1 MARKRKNP
9 NEMSFLEHL
18 EELRWHL
25 IRATL
30 AVFVMAVVAFIYHNI
45 IFDRIIL
52 APKDP
57 SFFTNRM
64 LCRLGEMVHIPK
76 LCINSKPLE
85 IININM
91 AGQFTTH
98 IMVSLLAGL
107 IVAIPYVFWEF
118 WRFMRPALYEKE
130 RKYARGAVF
139 YSSTLFLLGV
149 LFGYYIIAP
158 LSVNFLGS
166 YSVSEE
172 VINRINLRS
181 YISTVTTVTLAG
193 GLTFELPVIVYFLTR
208 IGLITPDFLRRY
220 RRHAIVVILLLA
232 AIITPPDVFSQIL
245 VFIPLVILYEVSI
258 WISARVMKR
267 QEATFSDDGN
277 DNDEPPKEPENK
289 EPAPPRD
296 GNDPAG
302 KSEEP
307 DEPAP
312 GTADEEAQDIP
323 DDDPYPPFSE
333 MTGEG
338 SPEEETSEPTEMVGS
353 DESPRTPP
361 RPGNDEKEGEEKH
374 NEDPENKKDRP

>member
-1 MARKRKNP
+1 
-9 NEMSFLEHL
+9 MSFLEHL

-30 AVFVMAVVAFIYHNI
+30 AVFAMAIVAFIYHNI
-45 IFDRIIL
+45 IFDKIIL

-64 LCRLGEMVHIPK
+64 LCRLGDLVNVSK

-98 IMVSLLAGL
+98 IVVSLLAGL
-107 IVAIPYVFWEF
+107 IVAFPYVFWEF
-118 WRFMRPALYEKE
+118 WRFMRPALYDKE

-139 YSSTLFLLGV
+139 YSSVLFLLGI
-149 LFGYYIIAP
+149 LFGFYIISP

-166 YSVSEE
+166 YSVSQE

-193 GLTFELPVIVYFLTR
+193 GITFELPVVVYFLTKV
-208 IGLITPDFLRRY
+208 GLITPDFLKRY
-220 RRHAIVVILLLA
+220 RKHAIVIILVLA

-245 VFIPLVILYEVSI
+245 VFIPLLILYEVSI
-258 WISARVMKR
+258 WISKR
-267 QEATFSDDGN
+267 IKKKQDAEFGY
-277 DNDEPPKEPENK
+277 NDEPEPEPPSSP
-289 EPAPPRD
+289 EPGPEAPPEGTAQQPEETVREK
-296 GNDPAG
+296 AG
-302 KSEEP
+302 EEEP
-307 DEPAP
+307 PS
-312 GTADEEAQDIP
+312 
-323 DDDPYPPFSE
+323 PYGAE

-338 SPEEETSEPTEMVGS
+338 TAGGTEAGEEEEE
-353 DESPRTPP
+353 DREEKKE
-361 RPGNDEKEGEEKH
+361 DEKEKPP
-374 NEDPENKKDRP
+374 ED

>member
-1 MARKRKNP
+1 MAKKRKNP
-9 NEMSFLEHL
+9 DEMSFLEHL

-25 IRATL
+25 IRAVF
-30 AVFVMAVVAFIYHNI
+30 AVFALGIVAFVYHNF
-45 IFDRIIL
+45 IFDNIIL

-64 LCRLGEMVHIPK
+64 LCRLGDLVNMAK

-98 IMVSLLAGL
+98 IVVSLLAGL
-107 IVAIPYVFWEF
+107 IVGFPYVFWEF
-118 WRFMRPALYEKE
+118 WRFMQPALYDKE
-130 RKYARGAVF
+130 RKYARGAVI
-139 YSSTLFLLGV
+139 YSSLLFLLGV

-166 YSVSEE
+166 YSVSAE

-193 GLTFELPVIVYFLTR
+193 GITFELPVVIYFLTKV
-208 IGLITPDFLRRY
+208 GLITPDFLRRY
-220 RRHAIVVILLLA
+220 RKHAIVVILALA

-258 WISARVMKR
+258 WISARIKKK
-267 QEATFSDDGN
+267 QDAEFGFDD
-277 DNDEPPKEPENK
+277 
-289 EPAPPRD
+289 
-296 GNDPAG
+296 
-302 KSEEP
+302 EEP
-307 DEPAP
+307 DPPESPEPDPQPAT
-312 GTADEEAQDIP
+312 GTDPSGEEEP
-323 DDDPYPPFSE
+323 SREEVLKDDVPREEEDDFHYPYGTE

-338 SPEEETSEPTEMVGS
+338 SAEPEEEEEPPAE
-353 DESPRTPP
+353 DPQ
-361 RPGNDEKEGEEKH
+361 KEG
-374 NEDPENKKDRP
+374 DDKKKETPDE

>member
-1 MARKRKNP
+1 MARKRKDP

-25 IRATL
+25 IRSTL
-30 AVFVMAVVAFIYHNI
+30 AVFIMAVVAFIYHNI

-64 LCRLGEMVHIPK
+64 LCRLGQLVHVPK

-130 RKYARGAVF
+130 KRYARGAVF
-139 YSSTLFLLGV
+139 YSSLLFLLGV

-166 YSVSEE
+166 YSVSQE

-193 GLTFELPVIVYFLTR
+193 GITFELPVIVYFLTR

-258 WISARVMKR
+258 WISSRVMKKHGLYGGDGGTSGPPSGG
-267 QEATFSDDGN
+267 EAPHNHDPSPAGPAATPSQG
-277 DNDEPPKEPENK
+277 EPPQTPEEPE
-289 EPAPPRD
+289 
-296 GNDPAG
+296 
-302 KSEEP
+302 EEN
-307 DEPAP
+307 
-312 GTADEEAQDIP
+312 QDMP
-323 DDDPYPPFSE
+323 DDNPYPPYSE

-338 SPEEETSEPTEMVGS
+338 SVPDEEEQEVVGS
-353 DESPRTPP
+353 DETPRSRKKSPPP
-361 RPGNDEKEGEEKH
+361 GSHEEEDQQEKQS
-374 NEDPENKKDRP
+374 

>member
-1 MARKRKNP
+1 MAKKRKNP
-9 NEMSFLEHL
+9 DEMSFLEHL

-30 AVFVMAVVAFIYHNI
+30 AVFALAIVAFVYHNF
-45 IFDRIIL
+45 IFDNIIL

-57 SFFTNRM
+57 GFFTNRM
-64 LCRLGEMVHIPK
+64 LCRLGDLVNIAK

-98 IMVSLLAGL
+98 IVVSLLAGL
-107 IVAIPYVFWEF
+107 IVAFPYVFWEF
-118 WRFMRPALYEKE
+118 WRFMRPALYDKE
-130 RKYARGAVF
+130 RKYARGAVL
-139 YSSTLFLLGV
+139 YSSLLFLLGI

-181 YISTVTTVTLAG
+181 YISTVTSVTLAG
-193 GLTFELPVIVYFLTR
+193 GITFELPVLVYFLTKV
-208 IGLITPDFLRRY
+208 GLITPDFLKHY
-220 RRHAIVVILLLA
+220 RKHAIVVILILA

-258 WISARVMKR
+258 WISKR
-267 QEATFSDDGN
+267 ITKKQDAAFGDD
-277 DNDEPPKEPENK
+277 DDTPEPPAGPPPGPGPATPPEK
-289 EPAPPRD
+289 DSGAEAPP
-296 GNDPAG
+296 
-302 KSEEP
+302 EE
-307 DEPAP
+307 
-312 GTADEEAQDIP
+312 
-323 DDDPYPPFSE
+323 DPYSPYGAE

-338 SPEEETSEPTEMVGS
+338 SEAEDEEAKPEQEN
-353 DESPRTPP
+353 PP
-361 RPGNDEKEGEEKH
+361 DHEKPDDTRDPGE
-374 NEDPENKKDRP
+374 KKDNSGQ